1 MKLKFGIPLLAL
13 FLCLVNIPL
22 QAQES
27 EQTTTS
33 RQIRVRKLAQNWK
46 GERVELKLAD
56 QSLERGVLLDADF
69 SNFTINRNSRKVKV
83 PINNVVSVTLPPGPM
98 ELSLVIA
105 SGALGGGFLAGI
117 ISLTAQDATNET
129 IASAGLLGIAGGFW
143 WGYTTFYQEEVIEL
157 E

>member
-13 FLCLVNIPL
+13 FLCLVYIPL

-27 EQTTTS
+27 ERTTTP

-46 GERVELKLAD
+46 GKRVELKLDD
-56 QSLERGVLLDADF
+56 QSTESGILLDADF
-69 SNFTINRNSRKVKV
+69 SNFTINQNSRKVKV
-83 PINNVVSVTLPPGPM
+83 LINDVVSVTLPPGPM
-98 ELSLVIA
+98 ELGLAIA

-117 ISLTAQDATNET
+117 ISLTAENATNET
-129 IASAGLLGIAGGFW
+129 ITGAGLFGIAGGFW
-143 WGYTTFYQEEVIEL
+143 WGYTTFCQEEVIEL